1 MSVQSRTRNDKRP
14 TGNARRA
21 LRRQVGITPT
31 NVSTNGGRTFI
42 KKAVPFGLV
51 SEPGHRPLALIP
63 PPRRGGY
70 RLYPEQPVAKGA
82 FGGVSKAER
91 RRRFEAS
98 KRNLAKKA

>member
-1 MSVQSRTRNDKRP
+1 MSIQSRLRSHKWP
-14 TGNARRA
+14 TGNSRLETKRA
-21 LRRQVGITPT
+21 LATLPAKVTDSGTGKTTLKTI
-31 NVSTNGGRTFI
+31 
-42 KKAVPFGLV
+42 PFNA
-51 SEPGHRPLALIP
+51 EPGHRPLALIP

-91 RRRFEAS
+91 RRRFEAR